1 MSYYEIRPINRSC
14 GSYGPGH
21 QMHWIQAKKPWEGE
35 QPMIDVSIV
44 VHHDGRVDI
53 EGDELTLTMWNHD
66 AERLRDAVDYRG
78 RGRAAWK
85 PRLHVLAVPGPSGY
99 LFNLAALDERTPCH
113 PGARQAP
120 GESTPDFLARTI
132 REDHGFTVP
141 GRSLLAPD
149 VVECQPKNT
158 SRLMAMRLA
167 AIARLSHPFCGERV
181 TVFLAPSWCTS
192 AVAKSTG
199 RDNGPE
205 IVPRM
210 GSRHCWI

>member
-21 QMHWIQAKKPWEGE
+21 QMHWIQAKKSWEDE

-44 VHHDGRVDI
+44 VHHDGRVDL

-66 AERLRDAVDYRG
+66 PDRLRDVVDYAG
-78 RGRAAWK
+78 RGRAVWK
-85 PRLHVLAVPGPSGY
+85 PRFHVLALPGPSGY
-99 LFNLAALDERTPCH
+99 LFNLAALDQRTPCH

-149 VVECQPKNT
+149 VVEGQ
-158 SRLMAMRLA
+158 
-167 AIARLSHPFCGERV
+167 E
-181 TVFLAPSWCTS
+181 
-192 AVAKSTG
+192 
-199 RDNGPE
+199 
-205 IVPRM
+205 
-210 GSRHCWI
+210 